1 MEKNLNFTLNTN
13 LNAISDRIIY
23 FNLWMD
29 MYIIY
34 YPTYVLNSKNQGFI
48 IIFKLIKFDDAME
61 LDNWRKLSPN

>member
-1 MEKNLNFTLNTN
+1 
-13 LNAISDRIIY
+13 
-23 FNLWMD
+23 MD